1 MAAANHSFAGF
12 QRSEDTVRIYLS
24 GNLLFKST
32 EQGIRPL
39 LTYLRKFYPCPE
51 NVTVFDRIVGNGAAL
66 LLKKTSCRKVHSIV
80 GSETAAETLKRLG
93 ITYSFQTTVPFIS
106 NKAGDGM
113 CPFEKASIG
122 KSPDEFYNF
131 ALEATTSG
139 RKG

>member
-1 MAAANHSFAGF
+1 MTAANHLFTGF

-24 GNLLFKST
+24 DNLLFRSAEK
-32 EQGIRPL
+32 GVRPL
-39 LTYLRKFYPCPE
+39 LTYLLEFHPCPE
-51 NVTVFDRIVGNGAAL
+51 GVTVFDRIVGNAAAL
-66 LLKKTSCRKVHSIV
+66 LLKKASCREIHSII

-93 ITYSFQTTVPFIS
+93 IAHSFQTTVPFIS
-106 NKAGDGM
+106 NRAGDGM

-122 KSPDEFYNF
+122 KSSDEFYKF